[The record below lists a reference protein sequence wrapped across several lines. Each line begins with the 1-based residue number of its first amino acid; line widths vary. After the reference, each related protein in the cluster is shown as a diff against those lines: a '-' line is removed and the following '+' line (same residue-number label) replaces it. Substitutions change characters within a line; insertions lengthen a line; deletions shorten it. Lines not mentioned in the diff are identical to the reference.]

1 MTCLISEV
9 VLEILMRFP
18 GQPLFLWKS
27 SYRLRNLGLVNSLK
41 IEGIVFIKFENR
53 RTDMIETYLD
63 KKKPEMIELLELL
76 VNIDSG
82 SYDKEGVDII
92 GTILKESFEKAGMY
106 VKVHREKELG
116 NHLEIKASEES
127 EPKIIIIAHMDT
139 VFPKGEAKERPFKM
153 IGERAFG
160 PGVNDEK
167 ASHVQVLYALK
178 ALKASGSEAYKNVH
192 VIFNSDEE
200 VGSPSSKS
208 LIKQAAE
215 NKDYSLVVEC
225 ARPNGGIVTERKG
238 VGNFS
243 LSVKGKSAHAGV
255 EPQRGRS
262 AIEEISHKILQLQEL
277 NQYEEGLSVNVG
289 LVNGG
294 TSSNTVPPNAE
305 AEIDVRIKGE
315 EQAAE
320 VTKEISKIAQE
331 EYVAGTTTELKGS
344 ISRPPMV
351 KTEATEELVKV
362 IQEAGDELG
371 MSIQQLSTGGGS
383 DASFTAVEG
392 IPTVDGMGPMGEFS
406 HSETDEYTDLKT
418 FPQHTALLAKTI
430 EKLSK

>member
-1 MTCLISEV
+1 
-9 VLEILMRFP
+9 
-18 GQPLFLWKS
+18 
-27 SYRLRNLGLVNSLK
+27 
-41 IEGIVFIKFENR
+41 
-53 RTDMIETYLD
+53 MIETYLD
-63 KKKPEMIELLELL
+63 GKKAEMIKLLERL
-76 VNIDSG
+76 VNTDSG
-82 SYDKEGVDII
+82 SYDKDGVDVV
-92 GTILKESFEKAGMY
+92 GAILKENFENAGMH
-106 VKVHREKELG
+106 VKVHREKEMG
-116 NHLEIKASEES
+116 NHLEIKASEECD
-127 EPKIIIIAHMDT
+127 PKIIIIAHMDT
-139 VFPKGEAKERPFKM
+139 VFPKGEAKERPFKV
-153 IGERAFG
+153 IGDKAFG

-178 ALKASGSEAYKNVH
+178 ALKKSGSDAYKNVH

-215 NKDYSLVVEC
+215 DKQYSLVVEC

-243 LSVKGKSAHAGV
+243 LNVKGKSAHAGV
-255 EPQRGRS
+255 EPKRGRS
-262 AIEEISHKILQLQEL
+262 AIEEISHKILQLQKL
-277 NQYEEGLSVNVG
+277 NHYEEGLSVNVG
-289 LVNGG
+289 LVKGG
-294 TSSNTVPPNAE
+294 TSSNTVPSNAE

-320 VTKEISKIAQE
+320 VTKEILKIAQQE
-331 EYVAGTTTELKGS
+331 SVPGTMTELKGS
-344 ISRPPMV
+344 ISRPPME
-351 KTEATEELVKV
+351 KTEQTEQLVKV

-371 MSIQQLSTGGGS
+371 MSIHPLSSGGGS
-383 DASFTAVEG
+383 DAAFTAVEG

-418 FPQHTALLAKTI
+418 LLQHTALLAKTI

>member
-1 MTCLISEV
+1 
-9 VLEILMRFP
+9 
-18 GQPLFLWKS
+18 
-27 SYRLRNLGLVNSLK
+27 
-41 IEGIVFIKFENR
+41 
-53 RTDMIETYLD
+53 MIETYLD
-63 KKKPEMIELLELL
+63 GKKAEMIKLLERL
-76 VNIDSG
+76 VNTDSG
-82 SYDKEGVDII
+82 SYDKDGVDVV
-92 GTILKESFEKAGMY
+92 GAILKENFENAGMH
-106 VKVHREKELG
+106 VKVHREKEMG
-116 NHLEIKASEES
+116 NHLEIKASEECD
-127 EPKIIIIAHMDT
+127 PKIIIIAHMDT
-139 VFPKGEAKERPFKM
+139 VFPKGEAKERPFKV
-153 IGERAFG
+153 IGDKAFG

-178 ALKASGSEAYKNVH
+178 ALKKSGSDAYKNVH

-215 NKDYSLVVEC
+215 DKQYSLVVEC

-243 LSVKGKSAHAGV
+243 INVKGKSAHAGV
-255 EPQRGRS
+255 EPKRGRS
-262 AIEEISHKILQLQEL
+262 AIEEISHKILQLQKL
-277 NQYEEGLSVNVG
+277 NHYEEGLSVNVG
-289 LVNGG
+289 LVKGG
-294 TSSNTVPPNAE
+294 TSSNTIPSNAE

-320 VTKEISKIAQE
+320 VTKEILKIAQQE
-331 EYVAGTTTELKGS
+331 SVPGTMTELKGS
-344 ISRPPMV
+344 ISRPPME
-351 KTEATEELVKV
+351 KTEQTEQLVKV

-371 MSIQQLSTGGGS
+371 MSIHPLSSGGGS
-383 DASFTAVEG
+383 DAAFTAVEG

-418 FPQHTALLAKTI
+418 LLQHTALLAKTI

>member
-1 MTCLISEV
+1 
-9 VLEILMRFP
+9 
-18 GQPLFLWKS
+18 
-27 SYRLRNLGLVNSLK
+27 
-41 IEGIVFIKFENR
+41 
-53 RTDMIETYLD
+53 MIETYLD
-63 KKKPEMIELLELL
+63 GKKAEMIKLLERL
-76 VNIDSG
+76 VNTDSG
-82 SYDKEGVDII
+82 SYDKDGVDVV
-92 GTILKESFEKAGMY
+92 GAILKENFENAGMH
-106 VKVHREKELG
+106 VKVHREKEMG
-116 NHLEIKASEES
+116 NHLEIKASEECD
-127 EPKIIIIAHMDT
+127 PKIIIIAHMDT
-139 VFPKGEAKERPFKM
+139 VFPKGEAKERPFKV
-153 IGERAFG
+153 IGDKAFG

-178 ALKASGSEAYKNVH
+178 ALKKSGSDAYKNVH

-215 NKDYSLVVEC
+215 DKQYSLVVEC

-243 LSVKGKSAHAGV
+243 LNVKGKSAHAGV
-255 EPQRGRS
+255 EPKRGRS
-262 AIEEISHKILQLQEL
+262 AIEEISHKILQLQKL
-277 NQYEEGLSVNVG
+277 NHYEEGLSVNVG
-289 LVNGG
+289 LVKGG
-294 TSSNTVPPNAE
+294 TSSNTIPSNAE

-320 VTKEISKIAQE
+320 VTKEILKIAQQE
-331 EYVAGTTTELKGS
+331 SVPGTMTELKGS
-344 ISRPPMV
+344 ISRPPME
-351 KTEATEELVKV
+351 KTEQTEQLVKV

-371 MSIQQLSTGGGS
+371 MSIHPLSSGGGS
-383 DASFTAVEG
+383 DAAFTAVEG

-418 FPQHTALLAKTI
+418 LLQHTALLAKTI

>member
-1 MTCLISEV
+1 
-9 VLEILMRFP
+9 
-18 GQPLFLWKS
+18 
-27 SYRLRNLGLVNSLK
+27 
-41 IEGIVFIKFENR
+41 
-53 RTDMIETYLD
+53 MIEAYLEE
-63 KKKPEMIELLELL
+63 KKPEMIELLEQL
-76 VNIDSG
+76 VNTDSG
-82 SYDKEGVDII
+82 SDDKEGVDEV
-92 GTILKESFEKAGMY
+92 GDILKEKFETAGMH
-106 VKVHREKELG
+106 VKIHREKEFG
-116 NHLEIKASEES
+116 NHLEIKANEDCD
-127 EPKIIIIAHMDT
+127 PKIMVIAHMDT
-139 VFPKGEAKERPFKM
+139 VFPKGEAGERPFKI
-153 IGERAFG
+153 IGDKAFG

-178 ALKASGSEAYKNVH
+178 ALKTSGSDAYKNIH

-208 LIKQAAE
+208 LIKQIAE
-215 NKDYSLVVEC
+215 DKQYSLVVEC

-243 LSVKGKSAHAGV
+243 LDVKGKSAHAGV
-255 EPQRGRS
+255 EPKRGRS
-262 AIEEISHKILQLQEL
+262 AIEEISDKILKLQKL
-277 NQYEEGLSVNVG
+277 NNYEEGLSVNVG

-294 TSSNTVPPNAE
+294 TSSNTVPPNAK

-315 EQAAE
+315 EQAGE
-320 VTKEISKIAQE
+320 VTKEITKIAQQE
-331 EYVAGTTTELKGS
+331 HVPGTSTELRGS

-351 KTEATEELVKV
+351 KTEQTEQLVKV

-371 MSIQQLSTGGGS
+371 MSVHSLRSGGGS
-383 DASFTAVEG
+383 DAAFTAVEG

>member
-1 MTCLISEV
+1 
-9 VLEILMRFP
+9 
-18 GQPLFLWKS
+18 
-27 SYRLRNLGLVNSLK
+27 
-41 IEGIVFIKFENR
+41 
-53 RTDMIETYLD
+53 MIETYLD
-63 KKKPEMIELLELL
+63 GKKAEMIKLLERL
-76 VNIDSG
+76 VNTDSG
-82 SYDKEGVDII
+82 SYDKDGVDVV
-92 GTILKESFEKAGMY
+92 GAILKENFENAGMH
-106 VKVHREKELG
+106 VKVHREKEMG
-116 NHLEIKASEES
+116 NHLEIKASEECD
-127 EPKIIIIAHMDT
+127 PKIIIIAHMDT
-139 VFPKGEAKERPFKM
+139 VFPKGEAKERPFKV
-153 IGERAFG
+153 IGDKAFG

-178 ALKASGSEAYKNVH
+178 ALKKSGSDAYKNVH

-215 NKDYSLVVEC
+215 DKQYSLVVEC

-243 LSVKGKSAHAGV
+243 LNVKGKSAHAGV
-255 EPQRGRS
+255 EPKRGRS
-262 AIEEISHKILQLQEL
+262 AIEEISHKILQLQKL
-277 NQYEEGLSVNVG
+277 NHYEEGLSVNVG
-289 LVNGG
+289 LVKGG
-294 TSSNTVPPNAE
+294 TSSNTIPSNAE

-320 VTKEISKIAQE
+320 VTKEILKIAQQE
-331 EYVAGTTTELKGS
+331 SVPGTMTELKGS
-344 ISRPPMV
+344 ISRPPMK
-351 KTEATEELVKV
+351 KTEQTEQLVKV

-371 MSIQQLSTGGGS
+371 MSIHPLSSGGGS
-383 DASFTAVEG
+383 DAAFTAVEG

-418 FPQHTALLAKTI
+418 LLQHTALLAKTI

>member
-1 MTCLISEV
+1 
-9 VLEILMRFP
+9 
-18 GQPLFLWKS
+18 
-27 SYRLRNLGLVNSLK
+27 
-41 IEGIVFIKFENR
+41 
-53 RTDMIETYLD
+53 MIETYLD
-63 KKKPEMIELLELL
+63 GKKAEMIKLLERL
-76 VNIDSG
+76 VNTDSG
-82 SYDKEGVDII
+82 SYDKDGVDVV
-92 GTILKESFEKAGMY
+92 GAILKENFENAGMH
-106 VKVHREKELG
+106 VKVHREKEMG
-116 NHLEIKASEES
+116 NHLEIKASEECD
-127 EPKIIIIAHMDT
+127 PKIIIIAHMDT
-139 VFPKGEAKERPFKM
+139 VFPKGEAKERPFKV
-153 IGERAFG
+153 IGDKAFG

-178 ALKASGSEAYKNVH
+178 ALKKSGSDAYKNVH

-215 NKDYSLVVEC
+215 DKQYSLVVEC

-243 LSVKGKSAHAGV
+243 INVKGKSAHAGV
-255 EPQRGRS
+255 EPKRGRS
-262 AIEEISHKILQLQEL
+262 AIEEISHKILQLQKL
-277 NQYEEGLSVNVG
+277 NHYEEGLSVNVG
-289 LVNGG
+289 LVKGG
-294 TSSNTVPPNAE
+294 TSSNTIPSNAE

-320 VTKEISKIAQE
+320 VTKEILKIAQQE
-331 EYVAGTTTELKGS
+331 SVPGTMTELKGS
-344 ISRPPMV
+344 ISRPPMK
-351 KTEATEELVKV
+351 KTEQTEQLVKV

-371 MSIQQLSTGGGS
+371 MSIHPLSSGGGS
-383 DASFTAVEG
+383 DAAFTAVEG

-418 FPQHTALLAKTI
+418 LQQHTALLAKTI